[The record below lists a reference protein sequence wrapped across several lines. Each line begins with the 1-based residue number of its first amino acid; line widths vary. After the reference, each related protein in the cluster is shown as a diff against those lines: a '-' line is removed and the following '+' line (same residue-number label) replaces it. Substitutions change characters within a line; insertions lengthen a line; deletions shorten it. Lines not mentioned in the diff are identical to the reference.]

1 MFKGC
6 LALTLTYRHNIMKKS
21 VISLLLISI
30 CGISISFAQGALSL
44 NVWPPRVD
52 LNVVPGENRT
62 GVITVDNK
70 GSEKVRVLCYI
81 TDIDMDKFGNLL
93 FPEGGTL
100 SQSCEP
106 WLLVNP
112 EDFTLSQGTNQRVR
126 YTLKVPDNAAGT
138 FLASIF
144 FQSKPEGKSQTTGS
158 QLTVR
163 VGTIF
168 VINVI
173 GTGFKSGELTAL
185 SMNNIGKEN
194 IAQVELGFKN
204 KGNLLVRPK
213 GTVEIKN
220 EAGWTVDKLVINED
234 NQAVLP
240 YAERIIRIPIA
251 NIRPGSYDLIAMV
264 DYGGSEILSG
274 ELKVKL
280 IAAEAPRHSW
290 PIPEPKAPIK
300 TTRQPVKKAEPV
312 AKASPEEI
320 KNLYALAT
328 KQYTSGD
335 YQASLATW
343 QKLLRVDPGNSTAR
357 KNMERT
363 KAKLDALKKIK
374 G

>member
-1 MFKGC
+1 M
-6 LALTLTYRHNIMKKS
+6 AKS
-21 VISLLLISI
+21 SLFLLINIIWTSL
-30 CGISISFAQGALSL
+30 SFGQSPISL

-52 LNVVPGENRT
+52 LNVVPGESRT
-62 GVITVDNK
+62 GVITVENK
-70 GSEKVRVLCYI
+70 GSNPVRVLSYI
-81 TDIDMDKFGNLL
+81 TDLGMDKLGNLTY
-93 FPEGGTL
+93 PDGGTL
-100 SQSCEP
+100 SFSCES
-106 WLLVNP
+106 WMLVNP
-112 EDFTLSQGTNQRVR
+112 EDFTLSQGTSQRVR
-126 YTLKVPDNAAGT
+126 YTFKVPDNAAGT
-138 FLASIF
+138 YLASIF
-144 FQSKPEGKSQTTGS
+144 FHSKPQEKTKGS
-158 QLTVR
+158 GSKLAVR

-168 VINVI
+168 VLNVT
-173 GTGFKSGELTAL
+173 GTGFKSGELTSL
-185 SMNNIGKEN
+185 SMNSTGSEN
-194 IAQVELGFKN
+194 IAQIELGFKN
-204 KGNLLVRPK
+204 KGNLLVRPT
-213 GTVEIKN
+213 GTMEIKDQI
-220 EAGWTVDKLVINED
+220 GWTVNKLMINED

-280 IAAEAPRHSW
+280 VAAEAPRHSW
-290 PIPEPKAPIK
+290 PIPEPKVPIK
-300 TTRQPVKKAEPV
+300 TTRQLVKKAEPV

-320 KNLYALAT
+320 KDLYALAT

>member
-1 MFKGC
+1 M
-6 LALTLTYRHNIMKKS
+6 ALIYRQNIMKKS
-21 VISLLLISI
+21 VLSLLLISI
-30 CGISISFAQGALSL
+30 CGISVSFAQGALSL

-52 LNVVPGENRT
+52 LNVVPGESRT

-70 GSEKVRVLCYI
+70 GSERVRVLCYI
-81 TDIDMDKFGNLL
+81 TDVEMDKFGNLL
-93 FPEGGTL
+93 FPEGGA
-100 SQSCEP
+100 SPYSCEP

-144 FQSKPEGKSQTTGS
+144 FQSKPEGKNQAMGS

-168 VINVI
+168 VINVT
-173 GTGFKSGELTAL
+173 GTGFKSGELTSL
-185 SMNNIGKEN
+185 SMNSIGKEN
-194 IAQVELGFKN
+194 IAQIELGFKN
-204 KGNLLVRPK
+204 KGNLLVRPR

-220 EAGWTVDKLVINED
+220 EAGWTVDKLMINED

-251 NIRPGSYDLIAMV
+251 NIRPGSYDLVAMV

-280 IAAEAPRHSW
+280 VAAEAPRHNW

-300 TTRQPVKKAEPV
+300 TTSQPVKKTEPAV
-312 AKASPEEI
+312 KASPEEI
-320 KNLYALAT
+320 RNLYTLAT

-335 YQASLATW
+335 YQASMATW
-343 QKLLRVDPGNSTAR
+343 QKLLKADPGNSSAR

-363 KAKLDALKKIK
+363 KAKLEALKKIK